1 MKTLQHILDDKKH
14 KEVISIAPNRP
25 VFDALV
31 ILAEYKI
38 GALAVVENSKLVGI
52 FSERDYA
59 REVILQGRS
68 SKTTQIFEV
77 MTSKVITGKP
87 DDMVDKT
94 LNLMSEKR
102 FRHLPVLEGARGC
115 QANRGRGH
123 SSRLRVSGRKRQVR
137 TRLHRRRSD
146 FHRSLAG
153 IHSGHGFEN
162 GEPPADDSGRSC
174 HRARPGKAR
183 GLI

>member
-1 MKTLQHILDDKKH
+1 MKTLLQVLSDKKH
-14 KEVISIAPNRP
+14 KEIISIAPNRP

-38 GALAVVENSKLVGI
+38 GALAVMEGDKLVGI

-77 MTSKVITGKP
+77 MTAKVITGKP

-102 FRHLPVLEGARGC
+102 FRHLPVMEGDKMIGMLSIGDLVKETIAYQQRLIAELESYIKG
-115 QANRGRGH
+115 
-123 SSRLRVSGRKRQVR
+123 
-137 TRLHRRRSD
+137 
-146 FHRSLAG
+146 
-153 IHSGHGFEN
+153 
-162 GEPPADDSGRSC
+162 
-174 HRARPGKAR
+174 
-183 GLI
+183 